1 VRVVKVAAMA
11 RVVARAVPVDAK
23 ADRGVA
29 RPAPGVE
36 RTDRRAPVPVR
47 AVKAVLLARIVPT
60 GRSAL
65 RGDRSTRNVVP
76 AAAAAAPVANDRL
89 ADHVP
94 NEALDRLAQNDLPAP

>member
-47 AVKAVLLARIVPT
+47 AVKAVLRARIVPT

-76 AAAAAAPVANDRL
+76 VPAAAPVANDRL
-89 ADHVP
+89 EDHVP